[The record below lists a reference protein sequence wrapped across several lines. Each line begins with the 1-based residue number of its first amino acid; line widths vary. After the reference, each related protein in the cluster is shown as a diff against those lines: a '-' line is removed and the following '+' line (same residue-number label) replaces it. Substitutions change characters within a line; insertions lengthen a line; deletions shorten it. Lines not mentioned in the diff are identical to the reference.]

1 MASIYVSIPI
11 IAVYSKF
18 MPKKSGDLRRF
29 FRKSGIKPCESDLL
43 ENYHPDDSPEDVGFY
58 VDGRFVNESNLIGLK
73 NIEFWEAEFRK
84 MREESVKKHGLEQVA
99 SSQP

>member
-1 MASIYVSIPI
+1 MASTYVSIPI

-58 VDGRFVNESNLIGLK
+58 VDGIFINWRDLIGWQNEK
-73 NIEFWEAEFRK
+73 RWESEFRQ
-84 MREESVKKHGLEQVA
+84 MREESIKKHGLEKVA